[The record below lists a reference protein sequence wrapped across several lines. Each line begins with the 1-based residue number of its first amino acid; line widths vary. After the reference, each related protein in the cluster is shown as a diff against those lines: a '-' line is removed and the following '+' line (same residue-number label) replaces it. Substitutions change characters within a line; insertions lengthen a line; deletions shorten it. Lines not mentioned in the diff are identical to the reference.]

1 MCVPFNTLFCLFG
14 SAVYEDLEDKGNGAV
29 YVICLKKIC
38 DHITVVEIMTF
49 VS

>member
-1 MCVPFNTLFCLFG
+1 MC
-14 SAVYEDLEDKGNGAV
+14 EDLEDRGNGAV